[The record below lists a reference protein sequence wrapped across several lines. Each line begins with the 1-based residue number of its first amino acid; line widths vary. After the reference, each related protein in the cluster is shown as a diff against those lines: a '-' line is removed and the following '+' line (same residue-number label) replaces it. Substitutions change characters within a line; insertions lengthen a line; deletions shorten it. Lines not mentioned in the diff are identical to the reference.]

1 MLLKM
6 IAEKILAGSQEAP
19 LWIHHSQRA
28 TEVVAS
34 DADGMPV
41 AALLAINADETEP
54 RFTRF
59 DGADVLILRG
69 VNLNENRRP
78 EDMVSLRV
86 AVMEDRVESVALQRV
101 RAVEST
107 AELARAAGD
116 RARSGMI
123 VTNLVANLTGRVKD
137 SLVHLNR
144 QLADLEDILEA
155 PGPNPSA
162 QELAQLRRQA
172 IWLHRFSVPQA
183 DALEAV
189 LAAEPGWLKG
199 SDLIDLREN
208 WHATKRNVAALE
220 AIRDHSRL
228 IQDRIDQATA
238 EASQRATYILTIIAG
253 IFLPLN
259 LVAALLGANVGGVPW
274 SEDGNG
280 FTYLIVGSAVVTVVQ
295 LWILRRLKWI

>member
-1 MLLKM
+1 M
-6 IAEKILAGSQEAP
+6 IAVKILAGSREAP

-34 DADGMPV
+34 DADGMPA

-101 RAVEST
+101 RAVEDT
-107 AELARAAGD
+107 AELATAAGD

-189 LAAEPGWLKG
+189 LDAEPAWLKG

>member
-1 MLLKM
+1 M
-6 IAEKILAGSQEAP
+6 IAEKILAGSREAP

-28 TEVVAS
+28 TEVPAS
-34 DADGMPV
+34 DADGMPTT
-41 AALLAINADETEP
+41 ALLAINADETEP

-69 VNLNENRRP
+69 VNQNENRRP

-101 RAVEST
+101 RAVEDT

-116 RARSGMI
+116 GARSGMI

-144 QLADLEDILEA
+144 QLSDLEDILEA

-162 QELAQLRRQA
+162 QELSHLRRQA

-189 LAAEPGWLKG
+189 VAAEPAWLKD
-199 SDLIDLREN
+199 SDLVDLREH
-208 WHATKRNVAALE
+208 WHATRRNVAALE

-280 FTYLIVGSAVVTVVQ
+280 FTYLLAGSAVVTVVQ

>member
-1 MLLKM
+1 MNS
-6 IAEKILAGSQEAP
+6 ATVLAGSSETP
-19 LWIHHSQRA
+19 LWLHHPQRA
-28 TEVVAS
+28 TGAPHSERDDLPPAAVA
-34 DADGMPV
+34 
-41 AALLAINADETEP
+41 AINADETEP

-86 AVMEDRVESVALQRV
+86 AVTEDRIESVALQRV
-101 RAVEST
+101 RAVEDT
-107 AELARAAGD
+107 AELARAAGAA
-116 RARSGMI
+116 ARPGMI
-123 VTNLVANLTGRVKD
+123 VTHLVANLTSRVKD
-137 SLVHLNR
+137 SLVHLNH

-162 QELAQLRRQA
+162 QELSQLRRQA

-189 LAAEPGWLKG
+189 LAAEPAWLKA
-199 SDLIDLREN
+199 SDLIDLREH
-208 WHATKRNVAALE
+208 WHATRRNVAALE

-274 SEDGNG
+274 SGDGNG
-280 FTYLIVGSAVVTVVQ
+280 FTYLLAGSAVLTVVQ
-295 LWILRRLKWI
+295 LLILRRLKWI

>member
-1 MLLKM
+1 MT
-6 IAEKILAGSQEAP
+6 AGKVLVGSPDAP
-19 LWIHHSQRA
+19 VWRHSTQRA
-28 TEVVAS
+28 TDVAS
-34 DADGMPV
+34 LRNDDLPPMAL
-41 AALLAINADETEP
+41 AAIHADETEP

-86 AVMEDRVESVALQRV
+86 AVTGTLVESVALQRV
-101 RAVEST
+101 RAVEDVT
-107 AELARAAGD
+107 ALAGVAGD
-116 RARSGMI
+116 RAKPGMI
-123 VTNLVANLTGRVKD
+123 VTALVASLTSRAKD
-137 SLVHLNR
+137 ALVHLNG
-144 QLADLEDILEA
+144 QLAELEDMLEA

-162 QELAQLRRQA
+162 QELSNLRRQA

-189 LAAEPGWLKG
+189 LNAHPAWLEEA
-199 SDLIDLREN
+199 DLIELREN
-208 WHATKRNVAALE
+208 WHATRRNVAALE

-238 EASQRATYILTIIAG
+238 ESSQRATYILTIIAG

-280 FTYLIVGSAVVTVVQ
+280 FTYLIVGSAVLTAIQ

>member
-1 MLLKM
+1 MTGQ
-6 IAEKILAGSQEAP
+6 ILAGSREAP

-28 TEVVAS
+28 TEVAAS
-34 DADGMPV
+34 NADGMPT

-101 RAVEST
+101 RAVEDT
-107 AELARAAGD
+107 AELARASGD
-116 RARSGMI
+116 RAQPGMI
-123 VTNLVANLTGRVKD
+123 LTSLVASLTSRVKD
-137 SLVHLNR
+137 SLVHLGR
-144 QLADLEDILEA
+144 QLAELEDMLEA

-183 DALEAV
+183 EALEAV
-189 LAAEPGWLKG
+189 VAAEPAWLKD
-199 SDLIDLREN
+199 SDLIEMREH
-208 WHATKRNVAALE
+208 WHATRRNVAALE

-238 EASQRATYILTIIAG
+238 EASHRATYILTIIAG

-274 SEDGNG
+274 SQDGNG
-280 FTYLIVGSAVVTVVQ
+280 FTYVIIGSAILATVQ
-295 LWILRRLKWI
+295 FLILRRLKWI

>member
-1 MLLKM
+1 MTGQL
-6 IAEKILAGSQEAP
+6 LAGSQEAP

-101 RAVEST
+101 RAVEDT
-107 AELARAAGD
+107 AELATAAGD

-280 FTYLIVGSAVVTVVQ
+280 FTYLLAGSAVVTVVQ

>member
-1 MLLKM
+1 M

-280 FTYLIVGSAVVTVVQ
+280 FTYLLAGSAVVTVVQ

>member
-1 MLLKM
+1 
-6 IAEKILAGSQEAP
+6 
-19 LWIHHSQRA
+19 
-28 TEVVAS
+28 
-34 DADGMPV
+34 
-41 AALLAINADETEP
+41 
-54 RFTRF
+54 
-59 DGADVLILRG
+59 
-69 VNLNENRRP
+69 
-78 EDMVSLRV
+78 
-86 AVMEDRVESVALQRV
+86 
-101 RAVEST
+101 
-107 AELARAAGD
+107 
-116 RARSGMI
+116 MI

-189 LAAEPGWLKG
+189 LAAEPGWSKG

>member
-1 MLLKM
+1 MT
-6 IAEKILAGSQEAP
+6 AGKVLVGSPDAP
-19 LWIHHSQRA
+19 VWRHSTQRA
-28 TEVVAS
+28 TDVAS
-34 DADGMPV
+34 LRNDDLPPMAL
-41 AALLAINADETEP
+41 AAIHADETEP

-86 AVMEDRVESVALQRV
+86 AVTGTLVESVALQRV
-101 RAVEST
+101 RAVEDVT
-107 AELARAAGD
+107 ALAGAAGD
-116 RARSGMI
+116 RAKPGMI
-123 VTNLVANLTGRVKD
+123 VTALVASLTSRAKD
-137 SLVHLNR
+137 ALVHLNG
-144 QLADLEDILEA
+144 QLAELEDMLEA

-162 QELAQLRRQA
+162 QELSNLRRQA

-189 LAAEPGWLKG
+189 LNAHPAWLEEA
-199 SDLIDLREN
+199 DLIELREN
-208 WHATKRNVAALE
+208 WHATRRNVAALE

-238 EASQRATYILTIIAG
+238 ESSQRATYILTIIAG

-274 SEDGNG
+274 SENGNG
-280 FTYLIVGSAVVTVVQ
+280 FTYLIVGSAVLTAIQ

>member
-6 IAEKILAGSQEAP
+6 IAEKILAGSKEAP

-101 RAVEST
+101 RAVEDT
-107 AELARAAGD
+107 AELATAAGD

-280 FTYLIVGSAVVTVVQ
+280 FTYLLAGSAVVTVVQ

>member
-1 MLLKM
+1 MTGQ
-6 IAEKILAGSQEAP
+6 ILAGSREAP

-28 TEVVAS
+28 TEVAAS
-34 DADGMPV
+34 NADGMPT

-101 RAVEST
+101 RAVEDT
-107 AELARAAGD
+107 AELARASGD

-123 VTNLVANLTGRVKD
+123 VTSLVASLTSRVKD
-137 SLVHLNR
+137 SLVHLGR
-144 QLADLEDILEA
+144 QLAELEDMLEA

-162 QELAQLRRQA
+162 QELSQLRRQA

-183 DALEAV
+183 EALEAV
-189 LAAEPGWLKG
+189 VAAEPAWLKD
-199 SDLIDLREN
+199 SDLIEMREH
-208 WHATKRNVAALE
+208 WHATRRNVAALE

-238 EASQRATYILTIIAG
+238 EASHRATYILTIIAG

-280 FTYLIVGSAVVTVVQ
+280 FTYVIIGSAILATVQ
-295 LWILRRLKWI
+295 FLILRRLKWI

>member
-1 MLLKM
+1 M
-6 IAEKILAGSQEAP
+6 IAEKILAGSREAP

-28 TEVVAS
+28 TEVAAS

-101 RAVEST
+101 RAVENT

-116 RARSGMI
+116 RARPGMI

-280 FTYLIVGSAVVTVVQ
+280 FTYLLAGSAVVTVVQ

>member
-1 MLLKM
+1 MTGQ
-6 IAEKILAGSQEAP
+6 ILAGSREAP

-28 TEVVAS
+28 TEVAAS
-34 DADGMPV
+34 NADGMPT

-101 RAVEST
+101 RAVEDT
-107 AELARAAGD
+107 AELARASGD

-123 VTNLVANLTGRVKD
+123 VTSLVASLTSRVKD
-137 SLVHLNR
+137 SLVHLGR
-144 QLADLEDILEA
+144 QLAELEDMLEA

-162 QELAQLRRQA
+162 QELSQLRRQA

-183 DALEAV
+183 EALEAV
-189 LAAEPGWLKG
+189 VAAEPAWLKD
-199 SDLIDLREN
+199 SDLIEMREH
-208 WHATKRNVAALE
+208 WHATRRNVAALE

-238 EASQRATYILTIIAG
+238 EASHRATYILTIIAG

-274 SEDGNG
+274 SQDGNG
-280 FTYLIVGSAVVTVVQ
+280 FTYVIIGSAILATVQ
-295 LWILRRLKWI
+295 FLILRRLKWI

>member
-1 MLLKM
+1 MTGQ
-6 IAEKILAGSQEAP
+6 ILAGSREAP

-28 TEVVAS
+28 TEVAAS
-34 DADGMPV
+34 NADGMPT

-101 RAVEST
+101 RAVEDT
-107 AELARAAGD
+107 AELARASGD

-123 VTNLVANLTGRVKD
+123 LTSLVASLTSRVKD
-137 SLVHLNR
+137 SLVHLGR
-144 QLADLEDILEA
+144 QLAELEDMLEA

-183 DALEAV
+183 EALEAV
-189 LAAEPGWLKG
+189 VAAEPAWLKD
-199 SDLIDLREN
+199 SDLIEMREH
-208 WHATKRNVAALE
+208 WHATRRNVAALE

-238 EASQRATYILTIIAG
+238 EASHRATYILTIIAG

-274 SEDGNG
+274 SQDGNG
-280 FTYLIVGSAVVTVVQ
+280 FTYVIIGSAILATVQ
-295 LWILRRLKWI
+295 FLILRRLKWI